1 MGSFKV
7 LWKLSA
13 EKDIHKIEH
22 LQINRII
29 TAIENLALNPFPPQH
44 RKLKIAETLYRIR
57 AGNYRVIYQVDLVEK
72 TVTIIYIRHRK
83 IAYRNL

>member
-1 MGSFKV
+1 MEIIGRKRYS
-7 LWKLSA
+7 
-13 EKDIHKIEH
+13 
-22 LQINRII
+22 QNR
-29 TAIENLALNPFPPQH
+29 TLANQSNYYAIENLALNPFPPQH
-44 RKLKIAETLYRIR
+44 RKLKIAEALYRIR